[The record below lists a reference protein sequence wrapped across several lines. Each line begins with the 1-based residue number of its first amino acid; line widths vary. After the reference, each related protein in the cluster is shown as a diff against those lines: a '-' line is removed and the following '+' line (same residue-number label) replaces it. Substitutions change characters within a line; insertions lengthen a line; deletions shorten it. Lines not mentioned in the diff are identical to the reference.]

1 MGFFSHHYDKPGPGV
16 DPDAPQK
23 RSFFRFF
30 EILSRKFWKIG
41 QANIIYSI
49 VLIPIFLL
57 LMTASTTVVGNI
69 AGVFGMSDEESM
81 SAALLV
87 GGLIFTN
94 LFIAAW
100 GAGPVTAGIS
110 YIMRNYSREEHAWV
124 WTDFKDE
131 AKSNFK
137 QATIVL
143 VIDLIMIF
151 VFNAALSFYSEA
163 EGTLGILKYVVW
175 AIILVYTLMHFYI
188 YPIMITFD
196 LPLKDIYKNSLIFA
210 IGKLPSNLFVLIVL
224 MAVHIG
230 LPVCT
235 ILFCG
240 KQMPIIMVIV
250 YLLELVFLQGFS
262 SYLVNFNA
270 YPKLKKYMLDAIED
284 KKE

>member
-16 DPDAPQK
+16 DPDAPKK

-41 QANIIYSI
+41 QVNLIYSI
-49 VLIPIFLL
+49 VLIPIFLI
-57 LMTASTTVVGNI
+57 LMTASTTVVGNL

-151 VFNAALSFYSEA
+151 VFNAALNFYSGA
-163 EGTLGILKYVVW
+163 EGSLGILKYVVW

-210 IGKLPSNLFVLIVL
+210 MGKLPSNLFVLIVL

-240 KQMPIIMVIV
+240 KQMPIILVII

-262 SYLVNFNA
+262 AYLVNFNA
-270 YPKLKKYMLDAIED
+270 YPKLKKYMLDVIED

>member
-16 DPDAPQK
+16 DPDAPKK

-41 QANIIYSI
+41 QVNLIYSI
-49 VLIPIFLL
+49 VLIPIFLI
-57 LMTASTTVVGNI
+57 LMTASTTVVGNL

-137 QATIVL
+137 QATIVF

-151 VFNAALSFYSEA
+151 VFNAALSFYSGA
-163 EGTLGILKYVVW
+163 EGSLGILKYVVW

-210 IGKLPSNLFVLIVL
+210 MGKLPSNLFVLIVL

-240 KQMPIIMVIV
+240 KQMPIILVII

-262 SYLVNFNA
+262 AYLVNFNA
-270 YPKLKKYMLDAIED
+270 YPKLKKYMLDVIED

>member
-16 DPDAPQK
+16 DPDAPKK

-41 QANIIYSI
+41 QVNLIYSI
-49 VLIPIFLL
+49 VIIPIFLI
-57 LMTASTTVVGNI
+57 LMTASTTVVGNL

-151 VFNAALSFYSEA
+151 VFNAALSFYSGA
-163 EGTLGILKYVVW
+163 EGSLGIFKYVVW

-196 LPLKDIYKNSLIFA
+196 LSLKDIYKNSLIFA
-210 IGKLPSNLFVLIVL
+210 MGKLPSNLFVLIVL
-224 MAVHIG
+224 MAVHVG

-240 KQMPIIMVIV
+240 KQMPIILVII

-262 SYLVNFNA
+262 AYLVNFNA
-270 YPKLKKYMLDAIED
+270 YPKLKKYMLDVIED

>member
-1 MGFFSHHYDKPGPGV
+1 
-16 DPDAPQK
+16 
-23 RSFFRFF
+23 
-30 EILSRKFWKIG
+30 
-41 QANIIYSI
+41 
-49 VLIPIFLL
+49 
-57 LMTASTTVVGNI
+57 VGNL

-151 VFNAALSFYSEA
+151 VFNAALSFYSGA
-163 EGTLGILKYVVW
+163 EGSLGILKYVVW

-210 IGKLPSNLFVLIVL
+210 MGKLPSNLFVLIVL

-240 KQMPIIMVIV
+240 KQMPIILVII

-262 SYLVNFNA
+262 AYLVNFNA
-270 YPKLKKYMLDAIED
+270 YPKLKKYMLDVIED